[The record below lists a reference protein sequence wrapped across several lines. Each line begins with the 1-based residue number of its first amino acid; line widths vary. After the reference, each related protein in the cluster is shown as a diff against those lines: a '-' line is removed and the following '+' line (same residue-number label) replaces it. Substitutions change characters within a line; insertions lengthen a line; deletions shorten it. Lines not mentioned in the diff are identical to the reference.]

1 VSINAQHRAWS
12 LLSQR
17 GLVRVIVGL
26 AIVCLG
32 GVALAQPP
40 PEQPAPAPKPAPDPS
55 ETPTPAPPAEQPAP
69 EQAPP
74 APLDKTISIRGRV
87 INSLG
92 RPVRGAKVSVEGSA
106 ELVTTGKDG
115 WFRISAPIGATLL
128 VEADNYE
135 VSITTATGP
144 TLDDTVLLTSD
155 QTSETIEVQGEAPP
169 ASPGAA
175 KLDRQEL
182 QRVPGTG
189 GDIVRALTVMPGVVN
204 LQIPLGYSG
213 VVIRGSSPQDSKVLI
228 DDFEIPV
235 LFHNIGFRA
244 VVPAEAIQSLDFIPG
259 GFDVSMGR
267 ASSGIVSL
275 VTRPGSDERTTQ
287 AEVSMID
294 GGLLAQGKFGPKT
307 RYMFGLR
314 RSTIDFV
321 LPSIIPDDVDLSL
334 TTVPSYW
341 DEQFRIDHQLN
352 SKWKLALSS
361 VGTIDT
367 FELYATKDTDS
378 ETKRFFNRT
387 RFVRLTASAKYHD
400 GPWTANLALSGLA
413 PEFVF
418 EAGAYQYIRVRQ
430 PTITPRAEVARTW
443 TKGLGLTNIEWRN
456 GGEIQVGRTSLDSAL
471 PIEMREGED
480 FMGYDPRDTSQRFN
494 EKFWVP
500 DFAAW
505 SALSANLD
513 PRIRV
518 TLGMRGDIFA
528 RPGDFAAQPRGEIK
542 VKLTPELTARLT
554 SGAFVRPP
562 EFQSE
567 NVYTNIEGEHSTQT
581 IVGLQYEPVE
591 GARVQA
597 STYYTDRTNL
607 ITREGTGAELGN
619 NGRGRTI
626 GGELLATYRGGP
638 WFTWLSYSY
647 SNSTRVDRPGE
658 EERLF
663 TFDQPHSMNAA
674 ASWKRKNWQLGGRF
688 QLYSGLPYTP
698 AIGSVFD
705 SDRNFYIPLYGEP
718 NSERAPLHHQ
728 LDLRVDYSW
737 KWGPTALTFF
747 VDVQN
752 VYMNRSIV
760 TYFYGYDFTQR
771 AAFESLPI
779 IPSLGLR
786 GVL

>member
-1 VSINAQHRAWS
+1 
-12 LLSQR
+12 
-17 GLVRVIVGL
+17 VRVIVGL
-26 AIVCLG
+26 AIVCL
-32 GVALAQPP
+32 ARAAFAQPEP
-40 PEQPAPAPKPAPDPS
+40 PQEQPGPEPPKPAPDEPK
-55 ETPTPAPPAEQPAP
+55 PADPPKQPAP
-69 EQAPP
+69 EHGPTPEQPA
-74 APLDKTISIRGRV
+74 APLDKTITIRGRV

-92 RPVRGAKVSVEGSA
+92 RPIRGAKISIEGDA
-106 ELVTTGKDG
+106 EQVTTGKDG
-115 WFRISAPIGATLL
+115 WFRISAPIGVTL
-128 VEADNYE
+128 VIEASGYE
-135 VSITTATGP
+135 VGIATAAGA
-144 TLDDTVLLTSD
+144 TLDDIVLLTTA
-155 QTSETIEVQGEAPP
+155 QTSETIEVSGEAPP
-169 ASPGAA
+169 PSPGAA

-213 VVIRGSSPQDSKVLI
+213 VVIRGSSPHDSKVLV

-244 VVPAEAIQSLDFIPG
+244 VVPAEAIQTLDFIPG
-259 GFDVSMGR
+259 GFDVSFGR

-275 VTRPGSDERTTQ
+275 VTRPGSEERTTQ

-294 GGLLAQGKFGPKT
+294 GGLLAQGRIGKRT

-321 LPSIIPDDVDLSL
+321 LPSLIPDSVDLSL
-334 TTVPSYW
+334 TTVPSYY

-352 SKWKLALSS
+352 SKWHLMLSS

-387 RFVRLTASAKYHD
+387 RFLRLTASARYHD
-400 GPWTANLALSGLA
+400 GPWNANLALSGLA

-418 EAGAYQYIRVRQ
+418 EAGVFQRINVRQ
-430 PTITPRAEVARTW
+430 PTITPRAEVTRTW
-443 TKGLGLTNIEWRN
+443 DKAIGLTNVEWRG
-456 GGEIQVGRTSLDSAL
+456 GGEMQLGRTTIDMAL
-471 PIEMREGED
+471 PLEQREGEQ
-480 FMGYDPRDTSQRFN
+480 FMGYDPRDTSQTYTGRF
-494 EKFWVP
+494 WIP

-505 SALSANLD
+505 TAMSANLD

-518 TLGMRGDIFA
+518 TLGLRGDAFA
-528 RPGDFAAQPRGEIK
+528 RVGEVTPQPRGEVK
-542 VKLTPELTARLT
+542 VKLTPGWTARLS
-554 SGAFVRPP
+554 SGAYRRPP
-562 EFQSE
+562 EFQTE
-567 NVYTNIEGEHSTQT
+567 NLSTNIESEHSTQT
-581 IVGLQYEPVE
+581 IAGLQWEPRDGV
-591 GARVQA
+591 RVQTSA
-597 STYYTDRTNL
+597 YYTDRTNL
-607 ITREGTGAELGN
+607 ITREGMGTELGN
-619 NGRGRTI
+619 SGRGTTV
-626 GGELLATYRGGP
+626 GSELLATYRGGP

-647 SNSTRVDRPGE
+647 SRSTRVDHPGDKS
-658 EERLF
+658 RLF

-674 ASWKRKNWQLGGRF
+674 ASWKHKKWQLGGRF

-698 AIGSVFD
+698 AIGSIFD
-705 SDRNFYIPLYGEP
+705 SDRNFYIPVYGEP

-752 VYMNRSIV
+752 VYMNQSIV

-771 AAFESLPI
+771 AAFTSLPI

>member
-1 VSINAQHRAWS
+1 MRVR
-12 LLSQR
+12 
-17 GLVRVIVGL
+17 LVL
-26 AIVCLG
+26 AIVCLS
-32 GVALAQPP
+32 GVAVAQPEP
-40 PEQPAPAPKPAPDPS
+40 APEQPAD
-55 ETPTPAPPAEQPAP
+55 
-69 EQAPP
+69 PP
-74 APLDKTISIRGRV
+74 APVHTLDKRITVRGRV

-92 RPVRGAKVSVEGSA
+92 RPVRDARVGIEGDSA
-106 ELVTTGKDG
+106 YVTTGKDG
-115 WFRISAPIGATLL
+115 WFRMSAPIGATI
-128 VEADNYE
+128 VIEASNYE
-135 VSITTATGP
+135 VSIATVDGA
-144 TLDDTVLLTSD
+144 TLDDIVLLTSA
-155 QTSETIEVQGEAPP
+155 QTSETIEVSGEAPP
-169 ASPGAA
+169 AAPGAA

-213 VVIRGSSPQDSKVLI
+213 VVIRGSSPQDSKVLV

-244 VVPAEAIQSLDFIPG
+244 VLPAEAIETLDFIPG
-259 GFDVSMGR
+259 GFDVSYGR

-275 VTRPGSDERTTQ
+275 VTRPGSEERTTQ

-294 GGLLAQGKFGPKT
+294 GGLLAQGRIGAKT

-321 LPSIIPDDVDLSL
+321 LPSIIPESVDLSL

-341 DEQFRIDHQLN
+341 DEQFRIDHQLS
-352 SKWKLALSS
+352 SKWALTLSS
-361 VGTIDT
+361 VGTIDR

-378 ETKRFFNRT
+378 ETKRFYNRT
-387 RFVRLTASAKYHD
+387 SFLRLTGSARYHD
-400 GPWTANLALSGLA
+400 GPWTAKLALSTLL

-418 EAGAYQYIRVRQ
+418 EAGAYQRINVRQ
-430 PTITPRAEVARTW
+430 PTITPRAEVTRTYA
-443 TKGLGLTNIEWRN
+443 KALGLSNVEWR
-456 GGEIQVGRTSLDSAL
+456 GGAEMQIGRTTIESAL
-471 PIEMREGED
+471 PLEMREGEQ
-480 FMGYDPRDTSQRFN
+480 FMGYDPRDTSQSF
-494 EKFWVP
+494 KGSFWIP

-505 SALSANLD
+505 TAVAANMD

-518 TLGMRGDIFA
+518 TLGMRADAFA
-528 RPGDFAAQPRGEIK
+528 RPGEITPQPRGEIK
-542 VKLTPELTARLT
+542 VKITPEWTARLS
-554 SGAFVRPP
+554 SGAFLRPP

-567 NVYTNIEGEHSTQT
+567 NLYTNIESERSTQT
-581 IVGLQYEPVE
+581 IVGVQWEPTQ

-607 ITREGTGAELGN
+607 ITREMGAELGN
-619 NGRGRTI
+619 GGRGTTV
-626 GGELLATYRGGP
+626 GAELLATYKGGP

-647 SNSTRVDRPGE
+647 SHSTRVDRPGE
-658 EERLF
+658 ERRLF

-674 ASWKRKNWQLGGRF
+674 ASWKPNQRWQLGGRF

-698 AIGSVFD
+698 AIGSIFD

-752 VYMNRSIV
+752 VYMNQSIV

-771 AAFESLPI
+771 TAFTSLPI

>member
-1 VSINAQHRAWS
+1 M
-12 LLSQR
+12 
-17 GLVRVIVGL
+17 
-26 AIVCLG
+26 VCLARA
-32 GVALAQPP
+32 ALAQPP
-40 PEQPAPAPKPAPDPS
+40 PEQPEPEPAPAPEPEP
-55 ETPTPAPPAEQPAP
+55 PPATPDEPPAPAP
-69 EQAPP
+69 EQPP
-74 APLDKTISIRGRV
+74 APEQQAPEQMPAEGPEQPPEQPAQLEEIITVRGRV
-87 INSLG
+87 INALG
-92 RPVRGAKVSVEGSA
+92 RPVRGAKVSVEGA
-106 ELVTTGKDG
+106 TEAVTTGRDG
-115 WFRISAPIGATLL
+115 WFRTKAPIGSTL
-128 VEADNYE
+128 VIEAKNYE
-135 VSITTATGP
+135 VGLATVAGAR
-144 TLDDTVLLTSD
+144 LDDIVLLTLA
-155 QTSETIEVQGEAPP
+155 QTSETIEVTSEAPP

-175 KLDRQEL
+175 KLDRKEL

-189 GDIVRALTVMPGVVN
+189 GDVVRALTVMPGVVN

-213 VVIRGSSPQDSKVLI
+213 VVIRGSSPQDSKVLV

-244 VVPAEAIQSLDFIPG
+244 IIPAEAIQSLDFIPG
-259 GFDVSMGR
+259 GFDVSFGR

-275 VTRPGSDERTTQ
+275 VTRPGSDERSTQ

-294 GGLLAQGKFGPKT
+294 GGLLAQGRIGART

-321 LPSIIPDDVDLSL
+321 LPSIIPDSVDLSL

-341 DEQFRIDHQLN
+341 DEQFRIDHKLS
-352 SKWKLALSS
+352 SKWDLSLSS

-387 RFVRLTASAKYHD
+387 RFLRLTGAARYHAGPWSAK
-400 GPWTANLALSGLA
+400 LALSGLL

-418 EAGAYQYIRVRQ
+418 EAGAYQRIRVTQ
-430 PTITPRAEVARTW
+430 PTITPRAEVVRTW
-443 TKGLGLTNIEWRN
+443 DKAIGLKNVEWRT
-456 GGEIQVGRTSLDSAL
+456 GVEAQIGRTTIDSAL
-471 PIEMREGED
+471 PLEVREGED
-480 FMGYDPRDTSQRFN
+480 FMGYDPRDTSQTF
-494 EKFWVP
+494 KGSFWIP

-505 SALSANLD
+505 TAVAADLD

-518 TLGMRGDIFA
+518 TLGMRGDAFL
-528 RPGDFAAQPRGEIK
+528 RPGEVTPQPRGELKIRLAPK
-542 VKLTPELTARLT
+542 WTARLS
-554 SGAFVRPP
+554 SGAYIRPP
-562 EFQSE
+562 EFQTE
-567 NVYTNIEGEHSTQT
+567 NLYTNIESEHSTQT
-581 IVGLQYEPVE
+581 IAGLQWEPTQ
-591 GARVQA
+591 GARIQA

-607 ITREGTGAELGN
+607 ITREMGAELGN
-619 NGRGRTI
+619 NGRGTTV

-638 WFTWLSYSY
+638 WFAWLSYSY
-647 SNSTRVDRPGE
+647 SHSTRRDHPDDE
-658 EERLF
+658 LRLF
-663 TFDQPHSMNAA
+663 TYDQPHSMNAA
-674 ASWKRKNWQLGGRF
+674 ASWQPNKRWQLGARF

-705 SDRNFYIPLYGEP
+705 SDRNIYIPLYGET
-718 NSERAPLHHQ
+718 NSERAPIHHQ

-752 VYMNRSIV
+752 VYMNQSVV
-760 TYFYGYDFTQR
+760 TYFYSYDFTQR
-771 AAFESLPI
+771 AEFTSLPI

>member
-1 VSINAQHRAWS
+1 MDTVRHGHCCPPGPVR
-12 LLSQR
+12 
-17 GLVRVIVGL
+17 LVVVL
-26 AIVCLG
+26 AIVCL
-32 GVALAQPP
+32 APAAFAQPTP
-40 PEQPAPAPKPAPDPS
+40 VPEQPDPEPAPEPEA
-55 ETPTPAPPAEQPAP
+55 TPAP
-69 EQAPP
+69 EQPP
-74 APLDKTISIRGRV
+74 PPPTDATAISIRGRV
-87 INSLG
+87 INALG
-92 RPVRGAKVSVEGSA
+92 RPLRGARVTIEGSA
-106 ELVTTGKDG
+106 EPVKTGADG
-115 WFRISAPIGATLL
+115 WFRMSAPIGATL
-128 VEADNYE
+128 VIEANGYE
-135 VSITTATGP
+135 IGLATVDGAK
-144 TLDDTVLLTSD
+144 LDDIVLLTEA
-155 QTSETIEVQGEAPP
+155 QTAETIEVSGEAPP

-259 GFDVSMGR
+259 GFDVSFGR

-275 VTRPGSDERTTQ
+275 TTRPGSDDRTTQ

-294 GGLLAQGKFGPKT
+294 GGLLAQGRIGPKT
-307 RYMFGLR
+307 KYMFGLR

-321 LPSIIPDDVDLSL
+321 LPSLIPESVDLSL

-341 DEQFRIDHQLN
+341 DEQFRIDHQIN
-352 SKWKLALSS
+352 SKWRVALSS

-367 FELYATKDTDS
+367 FELYATKDTES

-387 RFVRLTASAKYHD
+387 RFLRLTGSAHYHD
-400 GPWTANLALSGLA
+400 GPWTAKLAVSGIA

-418 EAGAYQYIRVRQ
+418 EAGAYQYINVRQ
-430 PTITPRAEVARTW
+430 PTVTPRAEITRTYAEAI
-443 TKGLGLTNIEWRN
+443 GLKNVEWRS
-456 GGEIQVGRTSLDSAL
+456 GGEAQVGRTRIKSAL
-471 PIEMREGED
+471 PIEMREGEQ
-480 FMGYDPRDTSQRFN
+480 FMGFDPRDTSQRFD
-494 EKFWVP
+494 EAFWIP
-500 DFAAW
+500 DLAAW
-505 SALSANLD
+505 TAWSANLD

-518 TLGMRGDIFA
+518 TLGMRGDAFL
-528 RPGDFAAQPRGEIK
+528 RPGDYVLQPRGELK
-542 VKLTPELTARLT
+542 VKLTPQLTARLS
-554 SGAFVRPP
+554 SGAYVRPP

-567 NVYTNIEGEHSTQT
+567 NVYTNIEGERSTQN
-581 IVGLQYEPVE
+581 IIGLQYEPTQ

-607 ITREGTGAELGN
+607 ITRVQGAELGN
-619 NGRGRTI
+619 NGRGTTV

-647 SNSTRVDRPGE
+647 SKSTRVDRPGE
-658 EERLF
+658 ERRLF

-674 ASWKRKNWQLGGRF
+674 ASWKRGRWQLGGRF

-698 AIGSVFD
+698 ALGSVFD
-705 SDRNFYIPLYGEP
+705 SDRNFYIPVYGPP
-718 NSERAPLHHQ
+718 NSERAPMHHQ

-747 VDVQN
+747 IDVQN
-752 VYMNRSIV
+752 VYMNESVV
-760 TYFYGYDFTQR
+760 TYFYSYDFTQR
-771 AAFESLPI
+771 AAFTALPI
-779 IPSLGLR
+779 IPALGLR

>member
-1 VSINAQHRAWS
+1 
-12 LLSQR
+12 
-17 GLVRVIVGL
+17 VRRIVGL

-32 GVALAQPP
+32 SVALAQPTPTP
-40 PEQPAPAPKPAPDPS
+40 PEQPAP
-55 ETPTPAPPAEQPAP
+55 ETPAPAE
-69 EQAPP
+69 
-74 APLDKTISIRGRV
+74 LDKTITVRGRV

-92 RPVRGAKVSVEGSA
+92 RPLREARVSVEGEA
-106 ELVTTGKDG
+106 ELVSTGKDG
-115 WFRISAPIGATLL
+115 WFRIKAPLGSTLVIEANGYEVGLATVDGATL
-128 VEADNYE
+128 
-135 VSITTATGP
+135 
-144 TLDDTVLLTSD
+144 DDIVLLTSA
-155 QTSETIEVQGEAPP
+155 QTSETIEVSGEAPP

-213 VVIRGSSPQDSKVLI
+213 VVIRGSSPQDSRVLI

-244 VVPAEAIQSLDFIPG
+244 VVPAEAIQTLDFIPG
-259 GFDVSMGR
+259 GFDVSFGR

-294 GGLLAQGKFGPKT
+294 GGLLAQGRIGKKT

-321 LPSIIPDDVDLSL
+321 LPSLIPDSVDLSL

-341 DEQFRIDHQLN
+341 DEQFRIDHKLDD
-352 SKWKLALSS
+352 KWNLTLSS

-387 RFVRLTASAKYHD
+387 SFLRLTGSARYHE
-400 GPWTANLALSGLA
+400 GPWTAKLALSGLF
-413 PEFVF
+413 PDFVF
-418 EAGAYQYIRVRQ
+418 EAGAYQEINVRQ
-430 PTITPRAEVARTW
+430 PTITPRVEVTRTYDKAIGLSNVELRGGAEAQ
-443 TKGLGLTNIEWRN
+443 I
-456 GGEIQVGRTSLDSAL
+456 GRTTIAMAL
-471 PIEMREGED
+471 PLEMREGEQ
-480 FMGYDPRDTSQRFN
+480 FMGYDPRDTTQNFRGS
-494 EKFWVP
+494 FWIP

-505 SALSANLD
+505 TAVSANLD

-518 TLGMRGDIFA
+518 TLGLRGDAFT
-528 RPGDFAAQPRGEIK
+528 RVGEVTPQPRGEIK
-542 VKLTPELTARLT
+542 VKLAPQWSARLS
-554 SGAFVRPP
+554 SGAYRRPP
-562 EFQSE
+562 EFQTE
-567 NVYTNIEGEHSTQT
+567 NLSTDIESEHSTQT
-581 IVGLQYEPVE
+581 IAGVQWEPQD

-597 STYYTDRTNL
+597 SAYYTDRTNL
-607 ITREGTGAELGN
+607 ITREMGTDLGNSGRGTTVGAELLG
-619 NGRGRTI
+619 
-626 GGELLATYRGGP
+626 TYRGGP

-647 SNSTRVDRPGE
+647 SRSTRVDHPGE
-658 EERLF
+658 KRRLF
-663 TFDQPHSMNAA
+663 TFDQPHSLNAA
-674 ASWKRKNWQLGGRF
+674 ASWRHKRWQLGGRF

-698 AIGSVFD
+698 AIGSILD
-705 SDRNFYIPLYGEP
+705 SDRNFYIPLYGEA
-718 NSERAPLHHQ
+718 NSERAPMHHQ

-752 VYMNRSIV
+752 VYMNQSVV

-771 AAFESLPI
+771 TAFTALPI